1 MSIQSALTTASS
13 SLDLEQQLA
22 NVIAN
27 NIANAST
34 PGYVTETLPQIE
46 QASGGQSSGVMAGVL
61 QRLGDEALEA
71 TANQAAGQQSYS
83 QALVNSLTSYTAVLG
98 QPTDSSSL
106 PEQFSAF
113 NQALTSLAANP
124 DDASLQSGAVTAA
137 QSLVSTFNSLSAA
150 IAGGREQADQT
161 IGSDVTTVNQTLDQL
176 AQNEAA
182 LQTASAS
189 GQSTASY
196 LDTRDQL
203 LSTLS
208 QYLPVKVDQDGNNG
222 IVVTTDGGT
231 TLYDG
236 SAHPLSFTPTPN
248 IPSQLQET
256 ADPANGYVGG
266 LSAVTVDGQPI
277 AISQSGDIAAQLQL
291 RDVTL
296 PTFGQQ
302 LDQLAGNTIV
312 AFQQA
317 DPTVSNG
324 ETGIFTNAGA
334 AVDPNNPAEIPGL
347 AANIALNASVDPTQG
362 GQVSNIVD
370 GAQATGQGPETG
382 DNSTVL
388 AFIQAMNT
396 DQNYTASTGLQN
408 SMTLT
413 NAVSQ
418 VAGQQQETLSTWT
431 ANNTSR
437 GTLAQTAQTALS
449 NATGVNVDDEL
460 QRLITVQATYAAT
473 TQVIQAATKMYDDL
487 NQISIT

>member
-1 MSIQSALTTASS
+1 MSIQAALNTAMS
-13 SLDLEQQLA
+13 SLDMQQQQA
-22 NVIAN
+22 NVIAS

-34 PGYVTETLPQIE
+34 PGYVTQSLPQLE
-46 QASGGQSSGVMAGVL
+46 FVSNGESAGVMGGVM
-61 QRLGDEALEA
+61 QRLGDETAEA
-71 TANQAAGQQSYS
+71 TANQATAQQSYS
-83 QALVNSLTSYTAVLG
+83 QALVTSLTNYTQVLG

-106 PEQFSAF
+106 PEQMSAF
-113 NQALTSLAANP
+113 NQALTSLSASP
-124 DDASLQSGAVTAA
+124 SDASLQSGAVTAA
-137 QSLVSTFNSLSAA
+137 QSLASTFNNLSAA
-150 IAGGREQADQT
+150 VTSGREQADQT

-176 AQNEAA
+176 AQNETE
-182 LQTASAS
+182 LQTAAAS

-196 LDTRDQL
+196 LDTQDQL
-203 LSTLS
+203 VSTLS
-208 QYLPVKVDQDGNNG
+208 QYVPVTVHQSGNNG
-222 IVVTTDGGT
+222 IILSTDQGT

-236 SAHPLSFTPTPN
+236 TVHPLSFTATPN

-256 ADPANGYVGG
+256 GDAANGYIGG

-277 AISQSGDIAAQLQL
+277 ATSQSGDIAAQLQL

-296 PTFGQQ
+296 PAIGQQ
-302 LDQLAGNTIV
+302 LDQLAGNTIT

-317 DPTVSNG
+317 DPTVSGG

-334 AVDPNNPAEIPGL
+334 AVTAGDAAEIPGL
-347 AANIALNASVDPTQG
+347 AANITVNASVDPAQG
-362 GQVSNIVD
+362 GQVSNIVN
-370 GAQATGQGPETG
+370 GAQATSGDSDSG

-396 DQNYTASTGLQN
+396 DQNYNTSTGIQG

-418 VAGQQQETLSTWT
+418 IAGQQQDMLNTWT
-431 ANNTSR
+431 TNNTSR
-437 GTLAQTAQTALS
+437 TTQAQATQTALS

-473 TQVIQAATKMYDDL
+473 TQVLQTASKMLDDL
-487 NQISIT
+487 TQIST